1 MKRLLAV
8 LAVLLSTFSLAL
20 QATTT
25 TNANLRSGP
34 SASAKVLT
42 VIPKSTLVNV
52 GPCTA
57 WCPVTYSGK
66 KGYVSK
72 TILAL
77 KATPVPA
84 LPVTAPSN
92 GTYTNV
98 DGQQIQRPVMA
109 DTKPEGAS
117 AQCRDGTY
125 SFSTHRRGTCSHH
138 GGVASWY

>member
-1 MKRLLAV
+1 MSRLLAV
-8 LAVLLSTFSLAL
+8 LAFLLSTVSLAL

-42 VIPKSTLVNV
+42 IIPKSTVITV
-52 GPCTA
+52 GPCTD
-57 WCPVTYSGK
+57 WCPTAFGGK

-77 KATPVPA
+77 KAPPVPA
-84 LPVTAPSN
+84 LPVTTPSS

-98 DGQQIQRPVMA
+98 NGQQIQRPVMA
-109 DTKPEGAS
+109 DTRPEGAS
-117 AQCRDGTY
+117 AQCRDGSY
-125 SFSTHRRGTCSHH
+125 SFSANRRGTCSHH
-138 GGVASWY
+138 GGVASWF